1 MLRLLF
7 SLCCLFLSVG
17 TVVLF
22 HSAAIVDGC
31 TVSEDG
37 FGLAYSN
44 AVVWMALSL
53 FLCLPFLHS
62 IAKMIYV
69 NALPALVGM
78 VTSFAVF
85 YYVNE
90 TVDDCP
96 AREDNLLLTS
106 FGNAVLSL
114 FLFLSEL
121 SCPKK
126 SMASYTELES

>member
-17 TVVLF
+17 TVILF
-22 HSAAIVDGC
+22 HSVAIVEGC
-31 TVSEDG
+31 VVSENG

-53 FLCLPFLHS
+53 FLCLPFLRS

-69 NALPALVGM
+69 NALPALFGM
-78 VTSFAVF
+78 VTSFAVL

-90 TVDDCP
+90 TIDGCP
-96 AREDNLLLTS
+96 SAEGNLLLTS